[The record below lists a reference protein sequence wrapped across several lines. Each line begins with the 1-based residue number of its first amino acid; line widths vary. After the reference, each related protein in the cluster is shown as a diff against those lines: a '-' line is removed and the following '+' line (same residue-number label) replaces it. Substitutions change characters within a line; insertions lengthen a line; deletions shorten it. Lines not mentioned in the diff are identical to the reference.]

1 MKKEWMNGKT
11 ISIVVSLAFFSFVFL
26 GTEYL
31 FDNMMSYVTNA
42 DGVVIA
48 QGYILGISVIGFL
61 LYPVL
66 NRFLKQQSM
75 EIVLFVFAVAGPIC
89 IFVVQQHG
97 SYASILA
104 AGSIAFIQL
113 GILGSCI
120 HYLAAMVFGQSRHLA
135 KIVGTAY
142 ALGIFLQ
149 FLNNNLIDNN
159 MTESV
164 ILSLGFAILVF
175 ACGKINRDL
184 TISNNPKEE
193 EKEETQKEEKQKCP
207 FKKPVIAGITMLII
221 VALMTCIFASLDNA
235 VTLVHAEGNI
245 DIGQWP
251 RLLLAVSGLVAGV
264 LFDIKNR
271 RYMNMVM
278 YSITLLSTACVV
290 VIELGGP
297 FLAGLIVFYLSAG
310 FFVVYFTTVFMD
322 LAGYMKVPAFW
333 AGIGR
338 ATNNLFAVITSIP
351 SVALLVSWNDL
362 VLIVTALILFVLI
375 SIAIFVYS
383 GQIKLSEQMDEAMVQ
398 KVQESDEEKFANFAE
413 AFLLTPREQ
422 EILKILL
429 SSDEN
434 VQDIA
439 DKLFLSRAALYRYI
453 SNLNEKTGTKSRIGL
468 MQFYYGWKESD

>member
-11 ISIVVSLAFFSFVFL
+11 ISAVVALAFFSFVFL

-66 NRFLKQQSM
+66 NRFLSKQAM
-75 EIVLFVFAVAGPIC
+75 EILLFVFVVSGPIS
-89 IFVVQQHG
+89 IFVIQQHS

-104 AGSIAFIQL
+104 AGSIAFVQL

-120 HYLAAMVFGQSRHLA
+120 HYLAAVAFGQSRHLA
-135 KIVGTAY
+135 KIAGTAY

-149 FLNNNLIDNN
+149 FLNNNLVDND

-164 ILSLGFAILVF
+164 ILSLGFAMLVF

-184 TISNNPKEE
+184 TILDNLQEE
-193 EKEETQKEEKQKCP
+193 EKEEKQKEEKQKCP

-251 RLLLAVSGLVAGV
+251 RLLLAVSGLTAGV

-271 RYMNMVM
+271 RYMNMIM

-297 FLAGLIVFYLSAG
+297 YLAGLTVFYLSAG

-322 LAGYMKVPAFW
+322 LAGYMKIPAFW

-338 ATNNLFAVITSIP
+338 ATNNLFSVITSIP
-351 SVALLVSWNDL
+351 SVTLLVSRNEL

-375 SIAIFVYS
+375 SLAIFIYS
-383 GQIKLSEQMDEAMVQ
+383 GQIKLSEELDEAMVQ
-398 KVQESDEEKFANFAE
+398 KEQESDEEKFASFSE
-413 AFLLTPREQ
+413 AFSLTPREQ
-422 EILKILL
+422 GILKILL

-453 SNLNEKTGTKSRIGL
+453 ANLNEKTGTKSRIGL
-468 MQFYYGWKESD
+468 MQFYYGWKKSE

>member
-1 MKKEWMNGKT
+1 MKKEWVNGRT
-11 ISIVVSLAFFSFVFL
+11 LGVVVSLAFFSFVFL

-31 FDNMMSYVTNA
+31 FDNMMSYVTDA

-61 LYPVL
+61 LFPVL
-66 NRFLKQQSM
+66 NRFLKQQVM
-75 EIVLFVFAVAGPIC
+75 DIMMFVFGVAGPIC
-89 IFVVQQHG
+89 IFVVQQHE

-104 AGSIAFIQL
+104 AGGIAFVQL
-113 GILGSCI
+113 GVLGSYI
-120 HYLAAMVFGQSRHLA
+120 HYLAAVAFGQSRHLA

-149 FLNNNLIDNN
+149 FLNNNLIDNHL
-159 MTESV
+159 TESV
-164 ILSLGFAILVF
+164 ILSLGLAILVF
-175 ACGKINRDL
+175 ACGKINKDL
-184 TISNNPKEE
+184 TISDKAQGEE
-193 EKEETQKEEKQKCP
+193 EKKRCP
-207 FKKPVIAGITMLII
+207 FKKPVVAGITLLII

-235 VTLVHAEGNI
+235 VTLVHAAGSV

-251 RLLLAVSGLVAGV
+251 RLLLAVSGLTAGI

-271 RYMNMVM
+271 RYMNMIM

-362 VLIVTALILFVLI
+362 VLIVTALVLFVLI
-375 SIAIFVYS
+375 SIAIFIYS
-383 GQIKLSEQMDEAMVQ
+383 GQIKLSEQLDEAILRNG
-398 KVQESDEEKFANFAE
+398 QETDEEKFENFSE
-413 AFLLTPREQ
+413 AFSLTLREK

-429 SSDEN
+429 FSDEN

-439 DKLFLSRAALYRYI
+439 DKLFLSRAALYRYL
-453 SNLNEKTGTKSRIGL
+453 SSLNEKTETKSRIGL
-468 MQFYYGWKESD
+468 LQFYYAWKKSV

>member
-1 MKKEWMNGKT
+1 MKKEGMNGKT
-11 ISIVVSLAFFSFVFL
+11 ISIVISLAFFSFVFL

-66 NRFLKQQSM
+66 HRFLKQQAM
-75 EIVLFVFAVAGPIC
+75 EIVMFIFVVAGPIC
-89 IFVVQQHG
+89 IFVVQQHS
-97 SYASILA
+97 SYASILT
-104 AGSIAFIQL
+104 AGSIAFVQL
-113 GILGSCI
+113 GILGSYI
-120 HYLAAMVFGQSRHLA
+120 HYLAAAAFGQSRHLA
-135 KIVGTAY
+135 KIAGTAY

-149 FLNNNLIDNN
+149 FLNNNLVNN
-159 MTESV
+159 DMTESV
-164 ILSLGFAILVF
+164 ILSMAFATLVF

-184 TISNNPKEE
+184 TILDHPQEE
-193 EKEETQKEEKQKCP
+193 EREERQKEEKRKCP
-207 FKKPVIAGITMLII
+207 FKNPVTAGITMLII

-235 VTLVHAEGNI
+235 VTLVHAEGNV

-251 RLLLAVSGLVAGV
+251 RLLLAVSGLTAGV
-264 LFDIKNR
+264 LFDINNR
-271 RYMNMVM
+271 RYMNMIM

-322 LAGYMKVPAFW
+322 LAGYMKTPALW

-375 SIAIFVYS
+375 SVAIFVYS
-383 GQIKLSEQMDEAMVQ
+383 GQVKLSEQLDKAMML
-398 KVQESDEEKFANFAE
+398 KGQESDEEKFASFSE
-413 AFLLTPREQ
+413 AFSLTQREQ

-434 VQDIA
+434 IQDIA

-453 SNLNEKTGTKSRIGL
+453 SNLNEKTETKSRIGL
-468 MQFYYGWKESD
+468 MQFYYGWKKSD